1 MICSSAGQ
9 EQSCVPSR
17 MKTSLYNA
25 QMILVSAQMMS
36 IMLGSISMRHLEMA
50 TTLHIDY
57 EVQLW

>member
-17 MKTSLYNA
+17 MILVSA